1 MAEKKQVG
9 IIMGSDSDLSVMSQA
24 MKVLDEFGIS
34 YDVDIISAHREPQEL
49 FDWGKQAEE
58 RDYKVVIAGAGK
70 AAALPGMCAAL
81 VPIPVIGECFDS

>member
-1 MAEKKQVG
+1 MKVG

-70 AAALPGMCAAL
+70 AAALPF
-81 VPIPVIGECFDS
+81 PQ